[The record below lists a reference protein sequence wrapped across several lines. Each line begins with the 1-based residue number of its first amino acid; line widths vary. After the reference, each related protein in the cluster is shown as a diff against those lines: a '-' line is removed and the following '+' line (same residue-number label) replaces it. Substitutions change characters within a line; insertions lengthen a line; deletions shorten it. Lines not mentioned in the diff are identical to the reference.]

1 MKNLVNCLAK
11 HLGELVL
18 VGGAAVVAV
27 GAGMIYLPAG
37 LITGGSLA
45 IAGAVLSLWE
55 RVRRNEPAERT
66 GAGREVECR
75 SERAGRRRPA
85 PDPG

>member
-27 GAGMIYLPAG
+27 GAGMIRSARGPDHRG
-37 LITGGSLA
+37 QPGHRRR
-45 IAGAVLSLWE
+45 GAVPVGS
-55 RVRRNEPAERT
+55 
-66 GAGREVECR
+66 G
-75 SERAGRRRPA
+75 
-85 PDPG
+85 